1 MKFVTAALIAAAV
14 SWSAVSLADPA
25 PPQPPAPSAELS
37 EQTIDAADFEGWRG
51 REDDRAKADSD
62 RKAAEQAVRDAK
74 RKRDKKAASARLAA
88 LPKLQDA
95 PDPFMIRAQVLLDRA
110 HASPG
115 AIDGRYGDNMRRA
128 IRAFREMRKLP
139 AGDQLDAETWSALGA
154 DQAKTTKIY
163 EVTKEDEN
171 DRYLGEPVPTDY
183 AKLAK
188 LKWIGYRD
196 AAEMLAERFHL
207 DEGLLRR
214 LNAGVDFGKAGSR
227 ILVPDTG
234 AEPPQ
239 DRRVVRILVD
249 KNENEVR
256 ALDKDGGLV
265 LAAPAT
271 VGSGDTPSPEGQT
284 KVTKAY
290 LNPVYVYDPKKN
302 FQQGKNKRKLT
313 LKPGPNGPVGS
324 MWIDLVKPTYGI
336 HGTPEPSKI
345 GKTESHG
352 CVRLT
357 NWDAETLGK
366 LVEPNKTT
374 VEFR

>member
-1 MKFVTAALIAAAV
+1 MKFVTVALVAAAV
-14 SWSAVSLADPA
+14 SWSAVSFAEPA
-25 PPQPPAPSAELS
+25 PPPAPQVDLS
-37 EQTIDAADFEGWRG
+37 EQAIDAADFESWRA
-51 REDDRAKADSD
+51 REDGRAKADSD
-62 RKAAEQAVRDAK
+62 RKAAEQAVSDAK
-74 RKRDKKAASARLAA
+74 KKRDKKAASARLAA

-95 PDPFMIRAQVLLDRA
+95 PDPFMIRAQILLDRA

-139 AGDQLDAETWSALGA
+139 QGDQLDAETWAALGA
-154 DQAKTTKIY
+154 DQAKAMKVY
-163 EVTKEDEN
+163 EVTKEDE
-171 DRYLGEPVPTDY
+171 DADYLGKPVPTDY

-196 AAEMLAERFHL
+196 APEMLAERFHL
-207 DEGLLRR
+207 DEGLLKR
-214 LNAGVDFGKAGSR
+214 LNEGADFGKAGSK

-234 AEPPQ
+234 ADPAQ

-249 KNENEVR
+249 KNENELR
-256 ALDKDGGLV
+256 AFDAQGELV
-265 LAAPAT
+265 LASPAT

-302 FQQGKNKRKLT
+302 FQQGKNTKKLN

-324 MWIDLVKPTYGI
+324 MWIDLEKPTYGI
-336 HGTPEPSKI
+336 HGAPEPSKI

-366 LVEPNKTT
+366 LVEPKKTT
-374 VEFR
+374 VEFK